1 MFKKEEI
8 EKSGGAHKVGEDG
21 NETIIGPTVKVD
33 GDFVSEDNV
42 LVQGVV
48 NGSLRTTGNL
58 RVEKGA
64 KIKANVE
71 AQNAVVRGE
80 IKGNISVQE
89 NLELGESAA
98 VEGDII
104 TKILSIEPGA
114 ILHGHCSVSLGDKAG
129 AKRSVAAEPA
139 VIQKPLAERVNA

>member
-1 MFKKEEI
+1 MFKKDET
-8 EKSGGAHKVGEDG
+8 KRNGGAHKIEEGE
-21 NETIIGPTVKVD
+21 NETIIGQTVKVD
-33 GDFVSEDNV
+33 GDFTSEGNV
-42 LVQGVV
+42 LVQGIV
-48 NGSLRTTGNL
+48 NGSLRTAGNL

-71 AQNAVVRGE
+71 AQNAIVGGE
-80 IKGNISVQE
+80 IKGNVTVRE

-114 ILHGHCSVSLGDKAG
+114 VLHGHCSVSTGERIG
-129 AKRSVAAEPA
+129 AKHQIGAEPA
-139 VIQKPLAERVNA
+139 VIQKPMTV

>member
-1 MFKKEEI
+1 MAKHNEEFPR
-8 EKSGGAHKVGEDG
+8 AEDRS
-21 NETIIGPTVKVD
+21 ETIIGPTVKVD

-71 AQNAVVRGE
+71 AQNAIVSGE

-114 ILHGHCSVSLGDKAG
+114 VLHGHCSVSIADKAG
-129 AKRSVAAEPA
+129 AKRPAAAEPA
-139 VIQKPLAERVNA
+139 VIQKPLAERT